1 MGKVASVRTALT
13 EGGPRELVGRTR
25 CGVPAPCAPPPRRR
39 PGPPPGR
46 DGAEAGGHGAGRVV
60 RPGDRFFKKRQANYE
75 ALSDAI
81 KPHLPV
87 DGVLFDIGANI
98 GYFSKVVGQRTGF
111 RGSAHLFEP
120 IPHLAQFCFR
130 SLADLEFSV
139 AVHQYGLGDTDGTV
153 DIFIDTKGNF
163 GWNTLIVERA
173 AEMTPQQIIIRRFD
187 GIGLTVVP
195 SVIKIDVEGAD
206 VLVLR
211 GLLRRCAHGRSGR
224 RSCARSVGA
233 PGHPAWD
240 EELAVFGE
248 LLELG
253 YRPTTLTG
261 EPVVLDEVN
270 KTRDILFLP
279 ASHPRRHDRR
289 QADPTSLRPS

>member
-1 MGKVASVRTALT
+1 MGKVASVRTALS
-13 EGGPRELVGRTR
+13 EGGPRELVARTR
-25 CGVPAPCAPPPRRR
+25 LWGARALAPPAPPPREPPR
-39 PGPPPGR
+39 PAANR
-46 DGAEAGGHGAGRVV
+46 AEAGATAVDV
-60 RPGDRFFKKRQANYE
+60 SFDQATRFFRKRQANYE

-195 SVIKIDVEGAD
+195 SVIKIDVEGAEY
-206 VLVLR
+206 LVLR
-211 GLLRRCAHGRSGR
+211 GLLPALRSWEKRPPILCEIGW
-224 RSCARSVGA
+224 GT
-233 PGHPAWD
+233 GHPAWD

-261 EPVVLDEVN
+261 EPVVLEEID

-279 ASHPRRHDRR
+279 E
-289 QADPTSLRPS
+289 